1 MNPDSNGNW
10 AQNYRGR
17 QRGQASNKTLK
28 TKPHKLKQPPLLSS
42 PPLSLS
48 HSVHYHP
55 ATSSPDSDVMSP
67 NYQLLRASAVSQTS
81 VSTTT
86 TAAVSTI
93 INISIH

>member
-1 MNPDSNGNW
+1 NGNW
-10 AQNYRGR
+10 AQNYKSR
-17 QRGQASNKTLK
+17 QQGHASNKTLK
-28 TKPHKLKQPPLLSS
+28 TKPHKLKQPPLPSS

-67 NYQLLRASAVSQTS
+67 NYQLLLTSAVSQTS

-86 TAAVSTI
+86 TTTISTI
-93 INISIH
+93 ITISIH